1 MKSKIIKAVGKE
13 ILSLV
18 CIILSIIGLL
28 FVGHWLYSISNILVW
43 IVLIIT
49 IFKLDRNTRN
59 YNRELFEIEKIIQ
72 KSSYNQLTDD
82 NNNWVEYI
90 NYQEKREEEN
100 FLLYLENKKIEIS
113 EFIENNNLPKERK
126 DNLKIEL
133 DIFIM
138 KATKEV
144 KRRTVKKVIERRD
157 DGNRIYEK

>member
-1 MKSKIIKAVGKE
+1 MNII
-13 ILSLV
+13 I
-18 CIILSIIGLL
+18 
-28 FVGHWLYSISNILVW
+28 ISNILVW

-100 FLLYLENKKIEIS
+100 FLSYLENKKIEIS
-113 EFIENNNLPKERK
+113 EFIENNNLPQERK

-144 KRRTVKKVIERRD
+144 KRRTVKKVIEIRD

>member
-1 MKSKIIKAVGKE
+1 MNMITV
-13 ILSLV
+13 
-18 CIILSIIGLL
+18 
-28 FVGHWLYSISNILVW
+28 SNILVW

-59 YNRELFEIEKIIQ
+59 YNRELFEIEKLIQ

-100 FLLYLENKKIEIS
+100 FLSYLENKKIEIS
-113 EFIENNNLPKERK
+113 EFIENNNLPQERK

-144 KRRTVKKVIERRD
+144 KRRTVKKVIEIRD

>member
-1 MKSKIIKAVGKE
+1 MNMITV
-13 ILSLV
+13 
-18 CIILSIIGLL
+18 
-28 FVGHWLYSISNILVW
+28 SNILVW

-59 YNRELFEIEKIIQ
+59 YNRELFEIEKLIQ

-144 KRRTVKKVIERRD
+144 KRRTVKKVIEIRD

>member
-1 MKSKIIKAVGKE
+1 MNMITV
-13 ILSLV
+13 
-18 CIILSIIGLL
+18 
-28 FVGHWLYSISNILVW
+28 SNILVW

-100 FLLYLENKKIEIS
+100 FLSYLENKKIEIS
-113 EFIENNNLPKERK
+113 EFIENNNLPQERK

-144 KRRTVKKVIERRD
+144 KRRTVKKVIEIRD

>member
-1 MKSKIIKAVGKE
+1 MNII
-13 ILSLV
+13 I
-18 CIILSIIGLL
+18 
-28 FVGHWLYSISNILVW
+28 ISNILVW

-49 IFKLDRNTRN
+49 IVKLDRNTQN

-72 KSSYNQLTDD
+72 KSSYNELTDD

-100 FLLYLENKKIEIS
+100 FLLYLENKKIDIS
-113 EFIENNNLPKERK
+113 EFIENNNLTKERK

-144 KRRTVKKVIERRD
+144 KRRTVKKVIEIRD

>member
-1 MKSKIIKAVGKE
+1 MNII
-13 ILSLV
+13 I
-18 CIILSIIGLL
+18 
-28 FVGHWLYSISNILVW
+28 ISNILVW

-49 IFKLDRNTRN
+49 IVKLDRNTQN

-72 KSSYNQLTDD
+72 KSSYNELTDD

-144 KRRTVKKVIERRD
+144 KRRTVKKVIEIRD

>member
-1 MKSKIIKAVGKE
+1 MNII
-13 ILSLV
+13 I
-18 CIILSIIGLL
+18 
-28 FVGHWLYSISNILVW
+28 ISNILVW

-49 IFKLDRNTRN
+49 IVKLDRNTQN
-59 YNRELFEIEKIIQ
+59 YNRELFKIEKIIQ
-72 KSSYNQLTDD
+72 KSSYNELTDD

-144 KRRTVKKVIERRD
+144 KRRTVKKVIEIRD

>member
-1 MKSKIIKAVGKE
+1 MNMIIV
-13 ILSLV
+13 
-18 CIILSIIGLL
+18 
-28 FVGHWLYSISNILVW
+28 SNILVW

-49 IFKLDRNTRN
+49 IVKLDRNTQN
-59 YNRELFEIEKIIQ
+59 YNRELFKIEKIIQ
-72 KSSYNQLTDD
+72 KSSYNELTDD

-144 KRRTVKKVIERRD
+144 KRRTVKKVIEIRD

>member
-1 MKSKIIKAVGKE
+1 MNII
-13 ILSLV
+13 I
-18 CIILSIIGLL
+18 
-28 FVGHWLYSISNILVW
+28 ISNILVW

-49 IFKLDRNTRN
+49 IVKLDRNTQN

-144 KRRTVKKVIERRD
+144 KRRTVKKVIEIRD

>member
-1 MKSKIIKAVGKE
+1 MNII
-13 ILSLV
+13 I
-18 CIILSIIGLL
+18 
-28 FVGHWLYSISNILVW
+28 ISNILVW

-49 IFKLDRNTRN
+49 IVKLDRNTQN

-100 FLLYLENKKIEIS
+100 FLSYLENKKIEIS

-144 KRRTVKKVIERRD
+144 KRRTVKKVIEIRD